1 MNAMRAQVP
10 ALLGFFLLS
19 LSLAF
24 AVTAEAFDLALGGYA
39 FAALLG
45 PRLLRAR
52 TAGAALRESLA
63 RVLPLALWVTLG
75 LEGFLPA
82 LWVAA
87 LVGCDVL
94 IAVGV
99 LRAGDGAPLGGLL
112 RLHGLLEGAFLLAL
126 LLALQGPPFA
136 FLAPLVF
143 GSRYLLLLT
152 GVLAAWLSLRGPR
165 RVADAKAE
173 SP

>member
-1 MNAMRAQVP
+1 MRSQIP
-10 ALLGFFLLS
+10 ALAGFFLLS

-24 AVTAEAFDLALGGYA
+24 AVTAQAYALALGGYA

-87 LVGCDVL
+87 LVGCDAL

-99 LRAGDGAPLGGLL
+99 LRAGDGARLGGLV
-112 RLHGLLEGAFLLAL
+112 RLHGLVEAGFLMAL

-136 FLAPLVF
+136 FFAPLVF
-143 GSRYLLLLT
+143 GSRYVLLLT
-152 GVLAAWLSLRGPR
+152 GLLAAWLSLRRPR
-165 RVADAKAE
+165 RDADATAE